1 MERHDYD
8 LKQREDSLINVTS
21 EEAFCMN
28 FHLNLKFDYKGK
40 QYEATAYYQN
50 DYGFDDID
58 IWDKNHLT
66 LSDENIYDELYSQVR
81 GYFEDMDISEKT
93 ITW

>member
-1 MERHDYD
+1 MERHDIE
-8 LKQREDSLINVTS
+8 LKEREDKLIFVTS
-21 EEAFCMN
+21 EEAYCMN

-50 DYGFDDID
+50 GSGFDDID
-58 IWDKNHLT
+58 IWDNEFEVL
-66 LSDENIYDELYSQVR
+66 DENVYDELYPQVR
-81 GYFEDMDISEKT
+81 AHFEDMDINEKT

>member
-8 LKQREDSLINVTS
+8 VKQREDKLIYVSS

-28 FHLNLKFDYKGK
+28 FHLNIKFDYKGK
-40 QYEATAYYQN
+40 YYEATGYYEN
-50 DYGFDDID
+50 GYGIIDDID
-58 IWDKNHLT
+58 IWVIEFDMLDSP
-66 LSDENIYDELYSQVR
+66 LYDELYPQVK

>member
-50 DYGFDDID
+50 DYGIDDID
-58 IWDKNHLT
+58 IWDKDHLT

>member
-1 MERHDYD
+1 MERHDIE
-8 LKQREDSLINVTS
+8 LKQREDSIINVSS
-21 EEAFCMN
+21 EEAYCMN

-50 DYGFDDID
+50 DYGIDDID
-58 IWDKNHLT
+58 IWDKDHLT
-66 LSDENIYDELYSQVR
+66 LSDENIYDELYPQVK

>member
-1 MERHDYD
+1 MERHDIE
-8 LKQREDSLINVTS
+8 LKQREDSIINVSS
-21 EEAFCMN
+21 EEAYCMN

-50 DYGFDDID
+50 DYGIDDIV
-58 IWDKNHLT
+58 IWYKDHLT
-66 LSDENIYDELYSQVR
+66 LLDENIYDELYPQVR
-81 GYFEDMDISEKT
+81 DYFEEMDISEKT

>member
-1 MERHDYD
+1 MERHDIE
-8 LKQREDSLINVTS
+8 LKQREDSIINVSS
-21 EEAFCMN
+21 EEAYCMN

-50 DYGFDDID
+50 GYGIDDID
-58 IWDKNHLT
+58 IWDNEFEML
-66 LSDENIYDELYSQVR
+66 DENMHYELYPQVR

>member
-1 MERHDYD
+1 MERHDYE
-8 LKQREDSLINVTS
+8 LKEKEDSIINISS
-21 EEAFCMN
+21 EEAYCMN

-50 DYGFDDID
+50 GYGIDDID
-58 IWDKNHLT
+58 IWDKDHLT
-66 LSDENIYDELYSQVR
+66 LSDENIYDDLYPQVR

>member
-1 MERHDYD
+1 MERHDIE
-8 LKQREDSLINVTS
+8 LKQREDSIINVSS
-21 EEAFCMN
+21 EEAYCMN

-50 DYGFDDID
+50 GYGIDDID
-58 IWDKNHLT
+58 IWDKDHLT
-66 LSDENIYDELYSQVR
+66 LSDENIYDELYPQVK

>member
-1 MERHDYD
+1 MERHDIE
-8 LKQREDSLINVTS
+8 LKEREDSIINVSS
-21 EEAFCMN
+21 EEAYCMN

-50 DYGFDDID
+50 GYGIDDID
-58 IWDKNHLT
+58 IWDKDHLT
-66 LSDENIYDELYSQVR
+66 LSDENIYDELYPQVR
-81 GYFEDMDISEKT
+81 GCFEDMDISEKT

>member
-1 MERHDYD
+1 MERHDYE
-8 LKQREDSLINVTS
+8 LKEREDSIINISS
-21 EEAFCMN
+21 EEAYCMN

-40 QYEATAYYQN
+40 RYEATAYYQN
-50 DYGFDDID
+50 GYGIDDID
-58 IWDKNHLT
+58 IWDKDHLT
-66 LSDENIYDELYSQVR
+66 LSDENIYDELYPQVR

>member
-1 MERHDYD
+1 MERHDIE
-8 LKQREDSLINVTS
+8 LKEREDSIINVSS
-21 EEAFCMN
+21 EEAYCMN

-50 DYGFDDID
+50 DYGIDDID
-58 IWDKNHLT
+58 IWDKDHLT
-66 LSDENIYDELYSQVR
+66 LSDENIYDELYPQVK

>member
-1 MERHDYD
+1 MERHDIE
-8 LKQREDSLINVTS
+8 LKEREDKLIFVKS
-21 EEAFCMN
+21 EEAYCMN

-40 QYEATAYYQN
+40 QYEATAYYTN

-58 IWDKNHLT
+58 IWDNECDVLD
-66 LSDENIYDELYSQVR
+66 SSMYDELYPQVR
-81 GYFEDMDISEKT
+81 AHFEDMEINEKT